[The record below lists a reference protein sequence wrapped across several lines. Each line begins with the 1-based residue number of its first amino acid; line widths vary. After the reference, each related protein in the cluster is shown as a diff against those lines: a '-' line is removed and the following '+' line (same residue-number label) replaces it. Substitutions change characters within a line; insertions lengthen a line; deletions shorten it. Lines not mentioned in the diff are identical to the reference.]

1 MTSESTNSPSPAFR
15 SQLEWEVTRAFRRE
29 ARLGA
34 RTRDRRQRWLRAA
47 TLVAVSVA
55 VGATAGLASAQ
66 VRESVR
72 RDSLLDAARAELSLT
87 QLRLQLAQA
96 AFADVTKKIKI
107 GAASSEGLVQAE
119 RDLRAME
126 ARLAKSQLNILEI
139 RATSLAARDELNA
152 PLVNGRDFVL
162 ERIQFDLQ
170 EAQLQLVAAE
180 AAFSNTESRF
190 RTGVST
196 ELAQAEAQLDL
207 EKARR
212 TLALLAERM
221 TLRREFVERATPA
234 DQLMTRLGVS
244 EVRLDALL
252 AQKALELSRLR
263 LKTVENQRA
272 IGAADEVDVMRA
284 RIEVKERELDLQRF
298 AMQLQRLSRTPP
310 DSNR

>member
-34 RTRDRRQRWLRAA
+34 RKRERRQRWLRAA
-47 TLVAVSVA
+47 MLAVVSVA

-66 VRESVR
+66 VRESAR
-72 RDSLLDAARAELSLT
+72 RDSLLDAAKAELSLT

-119 RDLRAME
+119 RDLRSME

-139 RATSLAARDELNA
+139 QATSLAARDELNA

-170 EAQLQLVAAE
+170 EAQQQLVAAE

-190 RTGVST
+190 RAGVAT
-196 ELAQAEAQLDL
+196 ELARAEAQLDL
-207 EKARR
+207 ERARR
-212 TLALLAERM
+212 ALALLAERM
-221 TLRREFVERATPA
+221 TLRREFVQRATPA
-234 DQLMTRLGVS
+234 DQLTTRLGAT
-244 EVRLDALL
+244 ELRLDALL
-252 AQKALELSRLR
+252 AQKTLELSRSR
-263 LKTVENQRA
+263 LEMVEKQRA
-272 IGAADEVDVMRA
+272 IGAAEEIDVMRA
-284 RIEVKERELDLQRF
+284 RLEVKERELDLQRL
-298 AMQLQRLSRTPP
+298 AIQLQRLNRTPP